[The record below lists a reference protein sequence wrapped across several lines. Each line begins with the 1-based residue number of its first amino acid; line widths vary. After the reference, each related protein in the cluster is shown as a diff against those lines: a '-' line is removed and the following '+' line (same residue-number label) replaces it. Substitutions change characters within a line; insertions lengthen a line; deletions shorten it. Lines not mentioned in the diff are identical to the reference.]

1 MLDEAKP
8 VQHRLPHVVF
18 FWTHE
23 PYLRLSILVRQPV
36 EIAIKLWKTKNTSAM
51 FVVALARLTSA

>member
-1 MLDEAKP
+1 
-8 VQHRLPHVVF
+8 
-18 FWTHE
+18 WTHE